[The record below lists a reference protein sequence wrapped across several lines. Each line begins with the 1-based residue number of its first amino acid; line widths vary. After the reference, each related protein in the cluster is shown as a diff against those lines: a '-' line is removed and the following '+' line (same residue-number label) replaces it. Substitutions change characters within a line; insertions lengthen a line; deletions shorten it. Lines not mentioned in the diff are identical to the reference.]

1 MQKFNPCGEVR
12 KDHRALAL
20 NVDGWTL
27 GRLVVAADDVPALLR
42 GREVDINFV
51 QERDDGEVFVGY
63 AGRARPSRSGKAFT
77 FWIEG
82 HMATVPRRGLEAVV
96 AGKLEKA
103 RLSAPAP
110 IIDADEEQRR
120 PIDEGLIRSFA

>member
-12 KDHRALAL
+12 RDHQALAL
-20 NVDGWTL
+20 DVNGWTL
-27 GRLVVAADDVPALLR
+27 GRLVVAAGDVSKLLR
-42 GREVDINFV
+42 GAEVEVSFV
-51 QERDDGEVFVGY
+51 QERDNGEVFVGY
-63 AGRARPSRSGKAFT
+63 AGRARPSRSGKAIT

-96 AGKLEKA
+96 SGKLEKA

-110 IIDADEEQRR
+110 IIDADRVQREA
-120 PIDEGLIRSFA
+120 IDAGLPRSF

>member
-12 KDHRALAL
+12 RDHRALAL

-27 GRLVVAADDVPALLR
+27 GRLVVAAADVSKLLR
-42 GREVDINFV
+42 GAEVEVSFV

-63 AGRARPSRSGKAFT
+63 AGRARPSRSGKAIT

-96 AGKLEKA
+96 SGKLEKA
-103 RLSAPAP
+103 RLTSPAP
-110 IIDADEEQRR
+110 VIDADAVQAKA
-120 PIDEGLIRSFA
+120 IDHDLIRSFA

>member
-12 KDHRALAL
+12 RDHQALAL
-20 NVDGWTL
+20 DVNGWTL
-27 GRLVVAADDVPALLR
+27 GRLVVAAGDVSKLLR
-42 GREVDINFV
+42 GAEVEVSFV
-51 QERDDGEVFVGY
+51 QERDNGEVFVGY
-63 AGRARPSRSGKAFT
+63 AGRARPSRSGKAIT

-96 AGKLEKA
+96 SGKLEKA

-110 IIDADEEQRR
+110 VIDADTEQARA
-120 PIDEGLIRSFA
+120 IDHDLVRSFA